1 MLVAGV
7 SVDRVSIGEMSP
19 HSAAIVHFHHPWKII
34 QTQSNLQLHR
44 EYSTSV
50 LSVEAI
56 VCFESE
62 LQYFIYL

>member
-1 MLVAGV
+1 MLVSGV
-7 SVDRVSIGEMSP
+7 SVARVSIGEMSP
-19 HSAAIVHFHHPWKII
+19 HSAAIVHFYHPWKII

-44 EYSTSV
+44 EYSV

-56 VCFESE
+56 VCSESE